1 MRSIMA
7 VSHRIQERSGELLN
21 QNRCPID
28 DRGTQGNDVICEDCA
43 KATRLRL
50 AQIPVLYLEA
60 SAYLEP
66 GRGGSGSSG
75 SERTIGVNL
84 AALGFRQG
92 ASVLSLLEEWERTVR
107 VEHLGQVELE
117 GVEREERPQVW
128 NRTTQKYED
137 AKLTE
142 QEWLNEHPIVRRG
155 SVGERIQGVCEFL
168 LVHAKYLA
176 THPAAGDF
184 TAEVAS
190 IHGQGESA
198 TRRIAEKVTRIK
210 CPGLV
215 EQWRGEEMKQ
225 VTCDQKLTL
234 SKDYLEMFP
243 CKNCG
248 REWTTL
254 RLVAVALDTPG
265 YSFLLD
271 SEAIAQMLGVTARHV
286 LRIAEECGAV
296 TKLNSGDKL
305 YDLMKIYR
313 YRSAHAE

>member
-1 MRSIMA
+1 
-7 VSHRIQERSGELLN
+7 
-21 QNRCPID
+21 
-28 DRGTQGNDVICEDCA
+28 
-43 KATRLRL
+43 
-50 AQIPVLYLEA
+50 VLYLEA

-84 AALGFRQG
+84 SALGFRQ
-92 ASVLSLLEEWERTVR
+92 ASDVLAKLEEWERTVR
-107 VEHLGQVELE
+107 VEHLGQVELD
-117 GVEREERPQVW
+117 GVERAERPQVW

-137 AKLTE
+137 AKLTQ

-155 SVGERIQGVCEFL
+155 SVSERVQGVCEFL

-184 TAEVAS
+184 VEEVAS

-210 CPGLV
+210 CPGLID
-215 EQWRGEEMKQ
+215 QWINGTMRQ
-225 VTCDQKLTL
+225 VTCDKKLIL
-234 SKDYLEMFP
+234 SKDYLEIFP

-271 SEAIAQMLGVTARHV
+271 SEEIAEMLSVTSRHV
-286 LRIAEECGAV
+286 RRLAKECGAIRELDNGEKV
-296 TKLNSGDKL
+296 
-305 YDLMKIYR
+305 YDLMKIHR
-313 YRSAHAE
+313 YRNTSAE